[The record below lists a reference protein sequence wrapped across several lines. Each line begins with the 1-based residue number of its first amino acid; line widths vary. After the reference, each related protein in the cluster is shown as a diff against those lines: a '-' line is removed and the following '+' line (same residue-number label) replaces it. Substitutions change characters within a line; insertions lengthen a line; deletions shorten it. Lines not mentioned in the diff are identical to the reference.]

1 MLFPIPLA
9 SESHI
14 LYVQMRVIGVGRR
27 DRNKRRPYSNFIWAA
42 GGGLKFPAARPPAR
56 IDSPPKQATTIEI
69 GRIEI
74 GDLEFT

>member
-1 MLFPIPLA
+1 LA
-9 SESHI
+9 WEEGIGTSAGHI
-14 LYVQMRVIGVGRR
+14 QTSSGRR
-27 DRNKRRPYSNFIWAA
+27 AA
-42 GGGLKFPAARPPAR
+42 ASDSPPPARQPAR